1 MVYRNFDSMPLVLEV
16 SDISDTLKIGRNK
29 AYELIGSGAI
39 KAIKI
44 GNHACAGHNHEHEH
58 EHHEHGAECNHQH

>member
-1 MVYRNFDSMPLVLEV
+1 MVYRNFESMPLVLEV

-44 GNHACAGHNHEHEH
+44 GNHYKVLRESLIDFLKGNTA
-58 EHHEHGAECNHQH
+58 

>member
-1 MVYRNFDSMPLVLEV
+1 MKYNTFDAMPLILEV

-44 GNHACAGHNHEHEH
+44 GNHYKVLRESFIDFLKGNTA
-58 EHHEHGAECNHQH
+58 

>member
-1 MVYRNFDSMPLVLEV
+1 MKYNTFDAMPLILEV

-44 GNHACAGHNHEHEH
+44 GNHYKVLRESFIDFLKGDTA
-58 EHHEHGAECNHQH
+58 